1 MSLWT
6 PSGERPVGREQS
18 GQGQG
23 PPPGPATAGA
33 ETLPPGELGPEEIGP
48 EGLDPGE
55 IDPEMA
61 ARVAEV
67 QRQLVETPAAV
78 VVANH
83 AIGMFQL
90 AVLHLNQQPPNL
102 NEAQLAIDAMAA
114 VVETL
119 GPRLGEEEPTLREA
133 LTQLRLGFVQVRNSA
148 GQGG

>member
-1 MSLWT
+1 M
-6 PSGERPVGREQS
+6 
-18 GQGQG
+18 
-23 PPPGPATAGA
+23 
-33 ETLPPGELGPEEIGP
+33 GPEEIYP

-102 NEAQLAIDAMAA
+102 DEAQLAIDAMAA

-119 GPRLGEEEPTLREA
+119 GPRLGEEEPTLKEA
-133 LTQLRLGFVQVRNSA
+133 LTQLRLGFVQVRSSTA
-148 GQGG
+148 QGA